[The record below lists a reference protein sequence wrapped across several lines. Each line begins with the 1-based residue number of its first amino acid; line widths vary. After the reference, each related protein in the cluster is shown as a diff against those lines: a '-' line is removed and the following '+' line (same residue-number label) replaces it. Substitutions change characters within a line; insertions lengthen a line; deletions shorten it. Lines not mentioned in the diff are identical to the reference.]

1 MRLSIACDAACW
13 RGPRRAY
20 FARWGALAAAFF
32 VTFDDF
38 VDVLP
43 GLAFAPAF
51 GFLIDAFVRRWIR
64 RL

>member
-1 MRLSIACDAACW
+1 
-13 RGPRRAY
+13 
-20 FARWGALAAAFF
+20 